1 MDFAALTQGLADA
14 CFRGLGD
21 AAVYTRVTG
30 EVINTRGVLMR
41 DYAVEGHIAQRRLSA
56 RLPVADIVSVKRG
69 DRLLIENET
78 FEVTNESGRDQIEIE
93 VLLRAVSFAAQVLRF
108 GPDGKPLLFDAA
120 GSVLELGQ

>member
-14 CFRGLGD
+14 CFGGLGD
-21 AAVYTRVTG
+21 AAVYTRISG
-30 EVINTRGVLMR
+30 EVINTRGLLMR
-41 DYAVEGHIAQRRLSA
+41 GYATEGHVSQRRLSA

-78 FEVTNESGRDQIEIE
+78 FEVTNEAGRDQIEIE

-108 GPDGKPLLFDAA
+108 GPDGKPLLFDVA
-120 GSVLELGQ
+120 GSNLEFGQ